1 VSPLTL
7 QAFFVLVY
15 MALGGRKRLHEVGHF
30 IKKTTKK
37 QSCDVVTV
45 DTKRGGYNHNVL
57 LPRALQGHP

>member
-1 VSPLTL
+1 M
-7 QAFFVLVY
+7 LVY